1 MWYNKNFFKYATAI
15 ILCLIIIYLF
25 GQVQFFLEPFKKLLA
40 TLFFPIII
48 SALFY
53 YILRPVVR
61 FLEHHIH
68 VPKTIA
74 VMIVLVI
81 STVLFVLAGFFT
93 VTMVIDQVTQLSQDF
108 PKLAAYSQKLIADWS
123 SSMKLSFI
131 PFSMFQEQ
139 FTKLS
144 QHFFTFLPNSILNF
158 VLAITNFA
166 TMLLLV
172 PFIVFFLLKDDNIFA
187 ERLIKLIPSE
197 HKKSGEE
204 ILEDI
209 DKTLSAYI
217 VSQVII
223 SIFIAVL
230 MYIGYTLAGVNY
242 SFVLALFAAVTN
254 IIPIVG
260 SIIGVLPALLVG
272 LPGGIFVIVKI
283 LIIMAVVQTVQGN
296 LLSPLILGKR
306 MDIHPLTY
314 IIIFMAGATVYGF
327 VGLLVAVPAY
337 AVCRIIFGKL
347 SHIYRLRKKQG

>member
-1 MWYNKNFFKYATAI
+1 MWYNKKFFKYATAI

-25 GQVQFFLEPFKKLLA
+25 GQVQFFLEPAKKVLA
-40 TLFFPIII
+40 ALFFPIII

-61 FLEHHIH
+61 FLEHMH
-68 VPKTIA
+68 VPKTIS
-74 VMIVLVI
+74 VMMVLVV
-81 STVLFVLAGFFT
+81 STILFVLAGFFT
-93 VTMVIDQVTQLSQDF
+93 VTMVIDQVTQLSHDF
-108 PKLAAYSQKLIADWS
+108 PKLAAYSQQLITGWS
-123 SSMKLSFI
+123 GSMKLSFI
-131 PFSMFQEQ
+131 PFSLFQEQ

-144 QHFFTFLPNSILNF
+144 QQFFAFLPNSILNF
-158 VLAITNFA
+158 VFALTNFA

-172 PFIVFFLLKDDNIFA
+172 PFIVFFLLKDDNLFA
-187 ERLIKLIPSE
+187 ARLIKLIPSE

-204 ILEDI
+204 ILDDI

-242 SFVLALFAAVTN
+242 AFVLALFAAVTN

-260 SIIGVLPALLVG
+260 SILGVLPALLVG
-272 LPGGIFVIVKI
+272 LPGGIFLIVKI
-283 LIIMAVVQTVQGN
+283 LIIMAVVQVVQGN

-347 SHIYRLRKKQG
+347 AHIYRLRKKQA

>member
-25 GQVQFFLEPFKKLLA
+25 GQVQFLLEPFKKLLA
-40 TLFFPIII
+40 ALFFPIII

-61 FLEHHIH
+61 FLERIH
-68 VPKTIA
+68 VSKTLA
-74 VMIVLVI
+74 VMMVLVI

-93 VTMVIDQVTQLSQDF
+93 VTMVIDQVTQLSHDF
-108 PKLAAYSQKLIADWS
+108 PKLRAYSEQLITEWS
-123 SSMKLSFI
+123 GSMKLSFI
-131 PFSMFQEQ
+131 PFSLFQEQ

-144 QHFFTFLPNSILNF
+144 QELFTSRPNSIISF
-158 VLAITNFA
+158 VLALTNFA

-187 ERLIKLIPSE
+187 AQLLKLIPPE

-204 ILEDI
+204 ILDDI

-217 VSQVII
+217 LSQVII

-242 SFVLALFAAVTN
+242 AFVLALFAAVTN

-260 SIIGVLPALLVG
+260 SILGVLPALLVG
-272 LPGGIFVIVKI
+272 LPGGVFLIVKI
-283 LIIMAVVQTVQGN
+283 LIIMAVVQVVQGN

-347 SHIYRLRKKQG
+347 AHIYRLRKKQA